1 MGCHFLLHVKRVE
14 EIKSGVA
21 SAQHSQVRETQG
33 RPLLPSWAE
42 VRPGQTQYAS
52 GRNTEGAPSHL
63 PPSFKA
69 PPLLTFLPSQDHRHH
84 CWQLSGQTAEAA
96 CDQTGPSHEGYGSGE
111 SSSPMAFLSSPPQAG
126 GSGRRPGA
134 KATEIPR
141 HGFPALTSP
150 LLSGVESP

>member
-33 RPLLPSWAE
+33 PPLLPSWAE

-96 CDQTGPSHEGYGSGE
+96 CDQTGLSTRGTALERAPAPWPFFQALPRQEALAGDQEPRPLRFPG
-111 SSSPMAFLSSPPQAG
+111 MASQL
-126 GSGRRPGA
+126 
-134 KATEIPR
+134 
-141 HGFPALTSP
+141 
-150 LLSGVESP
+150 